1 MIYEMVCGTLP
12 FGANN
17 PNAVM
22 AQIIYGSPTPLE
34 QHLPSVPADLQAVVH
49 RALERDLDKR
59 YATMREFRDAL
70 TACSLWRDVTPEI
83 AASLLPRPS
92 SFDGISDILPAE
104 FRDDGGGA
112 APVREP
118 TVQPEVAA
126 EPRPLRMPTA
136 HLDVAPIGRPRAPG
150 NVARAAAALL
160 CGALA
165 LLGVMHWF

>member
-17 PNAVM
+17 PNAVR
-22 AQIIYGSPTPLE
+22 AQIIYG
-34 QHLPSVPADLQAVVH
+34 
-49 RALERDLDKR
+49 
-59 YATMREFRDAL
+59 
-70 TACSLWRDVTPEI
+70 RDVTPEI

-112 APVREP
+112 APAREP

-126 EPRPLRMPTA
+126 GPRPLRIPTA

>member
-22 AQIIYGSPTPLE
+22 AQIIYG
-34 QHLPSVPADLQAVVH
+34 
-49 RALERDLDKR
+49 
-59 YATMREFRDAL
+59 
-70 TACSLWRDVTPEI
+70 RDVTPEI

-104 FRDDGGGA
+104 FRDDGGA
-112 APVREP
+112 APAREP
-118 TVQPEVAA
+118 TVQPARPVVAA

-136 HLDVAPIGRPRAPG
+136 HLDVASIRRPRAPG
-150 NVARAAAALL
+150 NVARAGAALL